1 MEADEKLMHYQT
13 LGLSSL
19 SSKEETK
26 KAYRKLAK
34 KYHPDVNPEDSNAE
48 KRFKDITTAYQ
59 ELMSLDETKAEE
71 PVEREQG
78 EHGNFHNEEN
88 STSNFKSGNNST
100 YQHKRQ
106 YNREDFEAREK
117 VGRGKSRGYREQRYP
132 GAKHNERDERAYY
145 ERMMKRAAK
154 RSTQSKYKVPAVLRL
169 AMYFFLAIFSGI
181 ILVYVARH
189 KSVDKV
195 SQKQASSYT
204 TEEETRQEMPGT
216 SIAIP
221 DNEDII
227 GNLQKNIIIDM
238 RERREQAW
246 RDEWRDDNVDSPERR
261 MQEKEMERTYNMK
274 SGEEPVTLY

>member
-1 MEADEKLMHYQT
+1 MVIFTM
-13 LGLSSL
+13 
-19 SSKEETK
+19 K
-26 KAYRKLAK
+26 K
-34 KYHPDVNPEDSNAE
+34 
-48 KRFKDITTAYQ
+48 TAQ
-59 ELMSLDETKAEE
+59 AILNQD
-71 PVEREQG
+71 
-78 EHGNFHNEEN
+78 
-88 STSNFKSGNNST
+88 
-100 YQHKRQ
+100 
-106 YNREDFEAREK
+106 NREDFEAREK

-189 KSVDKV
+189 KSVDKI